1 MARRARG
8 NGAVYLRGDGRWEAQ
23 FRMPD
28 GRRKCL
34 YGRSRRD
41 VLRKLRESR
50 WQLAQGLP
58 VSSRNLHL
66 GDYLD
71 YWLEVTAT
79 TVRPSTYENYELN
92 ARRLK
97 EQLGQVPL
105 IRLSPHGIQDAYGRL
120 RASGLSAYSVLQAH
134 RTLHRSMAHAFHWG
148 LITRNPAELVHP
160 PRPRKREMT
169 ALAPADLRALF
180 EHARGDRLEALWL
193 VLGTG
198 GLRIGEALGLTW
210 EAVDLD
216 AGRVVVKQ
224 ALKRHRG
231 VGLVISPLKT
241 PRSYRTVVLT
251 ELALQA
257 LRALREGL
265 GRRPQS
271 DDELRMPPSGFVFRN
286 TLGGP
291 MDPGFVG
298 YALKRVIQQA
308 GLPPIRVHDLR
319 HTAAT
324 ALLIDGVHPKVVQ
337 DFLGHSSITTTL
349 DTYSHVMPTLHAD
362 AVRRLDILLGGSRH
376 GDSDPDNDE
385 LRSAWSFR
393 SGSRA

>member
-1 MARRARG
+1 
-8 NGAVYLRGDGRWEAQ
+8 
-23 FRMPD
+23 MPD

-34 YGRSRRD
+34 YGRSRRE
-41 VLRKLRESR
+41 VLRQLRETR

-66 GDYLD
+66 SDYLE

-92 ARRLK
+92 ARRIN
-97 EQLGQVPL
+97 EQLGSVPL
-105 IRLSPHGIQDAYGRL
+105 VRLSPPGIQSAYGRL
-120 RASGLSAYSVLQAH
+120 HAAGLSAYTVLQAH
-134 RTLHRSMAHAFHWG
+134 RTLHRALAHAFHWG
-148 LITRNPAELVHP
+148 LIERNPADLVRP

-169 ALAPADLRALF
+169 ALAPDDLRALF
-180 EHARGDRLEALWL
+180 EYARGDRLEALWL

-198 GLRIGEALGLTW
+198 GLRVGEALGLTW

-216 AGRVVVKQ
+216 GGRVVVKQ

-231 VGLVISPLKT
+231 KGLVVSPLKT

-251 ELALQA
+251 QVALAA
-257 LRALREGL
+257 LRDLNDQVAPPSQPDG
-265 GRRPQS
+265 
-271 DDELRMPPSGFVFRN
+271 ELRLPPSGFVFRN

-298 YALKRVIQQA
+298 YALKRVIREA
-308 GLPPIRVHDLR
+308 GLPHVRVHDLR

-324 ALLIDGVHPKVVQ
+324 SLLIAGVHPKIVQ

-349 DTYSHVMPTLHAD
+349 DTYSHVMPTLHAE
-362 AVRRLDILLGGSRH
+362 AVRLLDRLLRDGGVI
-376 GDSDPDNDE
+376 
-385 LRSAWSFR
+385 
-393 SGSRA
+393 RADVIGAA